1 VSIGVGS
8 FALSV
13 TELLPVGLLTPI
25 AKEFAVSEGT
35 AGLMVGVP
43 AVVAAVS
50 ALAFVVIAGKID
62 RRLLL
67 IAGSALLLLSDL
79 LALIAP
85 DFTVMMIA
93 RGLLGVALGG
103 FWAIAG
109 SLGVRLVGK
118 KFIGAATSVIFAGMS
133 VAAVI
138 AVPLGSFIST
148 FAGWREAFLAAT
160 ILGAV
165 VVLAQIFVVPK
176 LIVDEAPSLRALPTL
191 LRRPAVIIV
200 LITVTLV
207 YVGHYVSYTYITPY
221 LGADLGFDGA
231 TASALLLA
239 FGLGGIV
246 GNFVGGALA
255 AQWLKPVLI
264 TLLALMV
271 GSVIASQF
279 LTDSFP
285 TTLVVMVLWGLGFGA
300 GPASFQVWIFTA
312 AHGHP
317 EAGTAL
323 LVSTLNVAIAVGTS
337 VGGGIVDTVGV
348 PAAFWFGGALLAAA
362 LLTVAILGSR
372 RNDEKA
378 ALPARSE
385 FAASV

>member
-1 VSIGVGS
+1 M
-8 FALSV
+8 A
-13 TELLPVGLLTPI
+13 E
-25 AKEFAVSEGT
+25 EFGVSEG
-35 AGLMVGVP
+35 AVGLTVGVP

-67 IAGSALLLLSDL
+67 IAGSALLLASDI
-79 LALIAP
+79 LAMIAP

-93 RGLLGVALGG
+93 RALLGVALGG

-118 KFIGAATSVIFAGMS
+118 TFIGPATSVIFAGMS
-133 VAAVI
+133 IAAVI

-148 FAGWREAFLAAT
+148 FASWRVAFVAAT
-160 ILGAV
+160 LLGAV
-165 VVLAQIFVVPK
+165 VVVAQIFIVPK
-176 LIVDEAPSLRALPTL
+176 LIVDVAPSLRALPTL
-191 LRRPAVIIV
+191 LGRPAVIVV
-200 LITVTLV
+200 LITVALV

-221 LGADLGFDGA
+221 LGANLGFDGA
-231 TASALLLA
+231 TASGLLLA
-239 FGLGGIV
+239 FGIGGIL
-246 GNFVGGALA
+246 GNFAGGAIA
-255 AQWLKPVLI
+255 VRWLKPVLI
-264 TLLALMV
+264 VFLTLMS

-279 LTDSFP
+279 LTDSSVAP
-285 TTLVVMVLWGLGFGA
+285 LIVMILWGLGFGA

-337 VGGGIVDTVGV
+337 IGGGIVDTEGV
-348 PAAFWFGGALLAAA
+348 PAAFWFGGALLGAA
-362 LLTVAILGSR
+362 LLNVAIFVAR
-372 RNDEKA
+372 RKVDNE
-378 ALPARSE
+378 
-385 FAASV
+385 SVAVRLAPTA

>member
-1 VSIGVGS
+1 VVSIGVGS

-67 IAGSALLLLSDL
+67 IAGSALLLLSDA

-109 SLGVRLVGK
+109 SLGVRLVGTES
-118 KFIGAATSVIFAGMS
+118 IGPATSVIFAGMS

-200 LITVTLV
+200 LITVTFM

-231 TASALLLA
+231 TASGLLLA
-239 FGLGGIV
+239 FGIGGIV

-264 TLLALMV
+264 ALLALMV
-271 GSVIASQF
+271 GSIIASQF

-285 TTLVVMVLWGLGFGA
+285 ATLIVMVLWGVGFGA

-348 PAAFWFGGALLAAA
+348 PAAFWFGGALLAAG

-372 RNDEKA
+372 RNA
-378 ALPARSE
+378 
-385 FAASV
+385 